1 MENCTRLDV
10 PLLAEVGSGE
20 TGIRRGTKIR
30 LNMPLF
36 VSKQHKLSRF
46 GMAIRNSYATTE
58 KNYKKCSSELNKKSK
73 VSRVGYRGKMFYL
86 SDLLLHVIGFG

>member
-1 MENCTRLDV
+1 M
-10 PLLAEVGSGE
+10 AK
-20 TGIRRGTKIR
+20 TGIRRTKIR
-30 LNMPLF
+30 LNMPFF

-46 GMAIRNSYATTE
+46 VMAIRNSYATTE
-58 KNYKKCSSELNKKSK
+58 KKLQKMLSELNKKSK

>member
-1 MENCTRLDV
+1 M
-10 PLLAEVGSGE
+10 
-20 TGIRRGTKIR
+20 KIR
-30 LNMPLF
+30 LNMPFF

-46 GMAIRNSYATTE
+46 VMAIRNSYATTE
-58 KNYKKCSSELNKKSK
+58 KKLQKVLSEIKKSK